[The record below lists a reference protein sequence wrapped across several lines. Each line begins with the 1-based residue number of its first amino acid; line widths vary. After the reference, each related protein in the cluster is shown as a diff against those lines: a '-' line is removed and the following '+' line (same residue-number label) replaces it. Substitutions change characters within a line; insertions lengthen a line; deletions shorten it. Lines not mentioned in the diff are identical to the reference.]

1 VFSFKARRML
11 REVVARDRRRFRP
24 SLKNGLGS
32 IERLESRELMAYSPL
47 GVSLPNLTVSGYAGP
62 LAFWGGPIAVN
73 LNVSNAGGNTQLQPL
88 SLAPGA
94 ATTADAG
101 PFYVSVFV
109 VARPGTRHSAT
120 LFLGNASFPQG
131 LQQNASVQQTANF
144 NLPTIHPGFSSAYGS
159 KVYLELV
166 VNPNNQV
173 NVGNPFQNTYLNL
186 QNPIR
191 ITPPAAA
198 VSVVGSDLPSVLQ
211 PGDTIA
217 PNFELAN
224 FGAISTTVGGTL
236 DVQLVASRSRFFNR
250 GTTVIANYP
259 VEVVQPQSNAP
270 TQDFV
275 PANVNLQQQSNFETI
290 RGGPVTLPTSPRR
303 YYIGFVVNPQT
314 VVPALASL
322 RRPQPL
328 LISQVRTVGPPIP
341 GLPPAGVI
349 GQQITP
355 FPNPFPY
362 PNAPIPNG

>member
-1 VFSFKARRML
+1 MFSFKARRML

-62 LAFWGGPIAVN
+62 LAYWGGPIAVN
-73 LNVSNAGGNTQLQPL
+73 VNVSNAGSNTQLQPL

-109 VARPGTRHSAT
+109 VARPGTRHAAT
-120 LFLGNASFPQG
+120 LFLGNASFPGG

-144 NLPTIHPGFSSAYGS
+144 NLPAFHPGFSANYGS

-173 NVGNPFQNTYLNL
+173 NVGNSFQNTYLNL

-191 ITPPAAA
+191 ITPPTAA
-198 VSVVGSDLPSVLQ
+198 VSVLGTDVPPVLQ

-217 PNFELAN
+217 PNIRLAN
-224 FGAISTTVGGTL
+224 FGAISTTVGGPL
-236 DVQLVASRSRFFNR
+236 DVELIASRSRFFNR
-250 GTTVIANYP
+250 GVTVIANYT
-259 VEVVQPQSNAP
+259 VENIQPQSNTP

-275 PANVNLQQQSNFETI
+275 TTAANLQTPANFETI

-303 YYIGFVVNPQT
+303 YYIGVVVNPQT

-328 LISQVRTVGPPIP
+328 LIAQVRSVGPPIP

-349 GQQITP
+349 GQQIAP